1 MDCAGYGISV
11 GDVYSGVGDSEM
23 EVAYCGDAR
32 GDRDRPAHER
42 YFGEGPE
49 RDGAMTVLACAAL
62 LIGIFV
68 YVFYPQSKT
77 EEQTQKTRLE
87 FLRERKETIY
97 ENLRDLNFEYRA
109 GKYPEED
116 YLAQRAGME
125 NEAAQILAEIEF
137 LETTVHAA

>member
-1 MDCAGYGISV
+1 MSL
-11 GDVYSGVGDSEM
+11 
-23 EVAYCGDAR
+23 
-32 GDRDRPAHER
+32 
-42 YFGEGPE
+42 
-49 RDGAMTVLACAAL
+49 MTLLACAAL
-62 LIGIFV
+62 MVGIFL
-68 YVFYPQSKT
+68 YVFYPQTKI

-137 LETTVHAA
+137 LETAVHAA